1 MADVAV
7 FCILY
12 NVDVKLVQIII
23 KGMRLKPVQS
33 QRHLTLDWVISTALA
48 MLNAD
53 LQQPG
58 PCVLACMR

>member
-1 MADVAV
+1 MDDVAV

-23 KGMRLKPVQS
+23 KVP
-33 QRHLTLDWVISTALA
+33 LTLDWVTSTALA

-58 PCVLACMR
+58 QCVLACMR